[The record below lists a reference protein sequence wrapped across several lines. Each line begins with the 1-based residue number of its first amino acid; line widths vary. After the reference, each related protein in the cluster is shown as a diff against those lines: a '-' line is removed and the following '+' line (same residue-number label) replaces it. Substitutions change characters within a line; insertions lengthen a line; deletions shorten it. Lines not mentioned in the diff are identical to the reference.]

1 MDDDGLSTSGWSYV
15 VAYAL
20 WAVSVTASVLVG
32 LLVQSALVQMA
43 TIAALDTAGDP
54 GAALDA
60 SLRIRFG
67 DVWSYMLI
75 GLILVAVVVFV
86 EHWYRTGVET
96 GRVLVCFLHVTVFQ
110 FAILFVVHSVYFA
123 MARAAEIND
132 WSAIYIPC
140 AELAGVLLCAFA
152 YGRARQRAKG

>member
-15 VAYAL
+15 GAYAL
-20 WAVSVTASVLVG
+20 WAVSVAASVLVG

-67 DVWSYMLI
+67 DVWSYMLM

-86 EHWYRTGVET
+86 EYWYRTGVEM
-96 GRVLVCFLHVTVFQ
+96 GRLLARFLRVTVFQ
-110 FAILFVVHSVYFA
+110 VALLFVVHSLYFA
-123 MARAAEIND
+123 VARATGISS
-132 WSAIYIPC
+132 WSAIYVPL
-140 AELAGVLLCAFA
+140 AELAGLLLCAFA
-152 YGRARQRAKG
+152 YGRVRQPDKG